1 MIDLDE
7 ATRALR
13 EESDGSSLGAPH
25 TRARIMRSLH
35 EGKHERRLRWGFGIP
50 LAVVFA
56 GSTAFAGARGDL
68 GETVES
74 AFTSVRSLFTPA
86 ESAPP
91 SATPGPRG
99 QGPSAAVP
107 APTEPAPE
115 AAPPNA
121 PTEPTPPESDL
132 TPNAPHAPSAAPA
145 PSLEDPATT
154 AALRMY
160 RAAHEAQFQNADC
173 AAALASYDAYLK
185 AAPKD
190 RLVPEARYN
199 RALCLVTLGQKDA
212 ARKALTPFAEGTY
225 GGFRKRE
232 SKALLEALGSD

>member
-13 EESDGSSLGAPH
+13 EESDGSSLGAPQ

-35 EGKHERRLRWGFGIP
+35 EGKHKRRLRWGFGIP

-91 SATPGPRG
+91 SAANGPRG
-99 QGPSAAVP
+99 RAAATKIP
-107 APTEPAPE
+107 APTERAPE
-115 AAPPNA
+115 AAPPSTPA
-121 PTEPTPPESDL
+121 PTPPESGVP
-132 TPNAPHAPSAAPA
+132 PNAPHAPSAAPA
-145 PSLEDPATT
+145 PSFEDPATT

-225 GGFRKRE
+225 GGFRQRE
-232 SKALLEALGSD
+232 SNALLEALGSE